1 MTCEDCLIFKEKEK
15 QVLNQYFSAFQC
27 AFEMR
32 CFVKECKRTCLC
44 NNKESEQNEQVS

>member
-15 QVLNQYFSAFQC
+15 QVLNKYFSAFQC

-32 CFVKECKRTCLC
+32 DFVKKCKQTCVYD
-44 NNKESEQNEQVS
+44 NKGEKNEQIY